1 MQTPPAELLSTLNDF
16 GQSHL
21 LSGWDSLSTDDRSR
35 FVREL
40 QAVNYAELKTLFDK
54 RNDPLAVLPARER
67 INPLPVES
75 GEMIAASSLAIGE
88 AALRAG
94 KVAALVVAGGQGTRL
109 GFDQPKGMYPIG
121 PVSQSSLFQIHAEKV
136 VNLRATYGPVPLLV
150 MTSPATHDETAA
162 FFREQNFFGLPADD
176 VHFFQ
181 QGTMPA
187 LDAETGRLLLEAP
200 GKLFLSPNGHGGT
213 LTALADSGLLN
224 ALQKRGIEHIFYF
237 QVDNPLVNVCD
248 PAFVGRHIETQSEA
262 SSKVIAK
269 TEPGERVGILALI
282 NGRCTIIE
290 YSDLPQAMAEERTT
304 DGQLAFRAGSPA
316 IHCFSM
322 AFLRDVTGGAHR
334 LAFHVARKKVPYW
347 DSETQSVVTPT
358 NENALKFELFIF
370 DALPHADRW
379 LAVEAKRE
387 DEFVPLKNATGADS
401 PDVVRQAIV
410 DRSRRWLTE
419 AGIQIVIQPANA
431 NHPVEIS
438 PRLAIHAGQL
448 LGRIANPLIVS
459 GPTFLTT
466 SKRGNYNV
474 LCN

>member
-1 MQTPPAELLSTLNDF
+1 MQIPPAKLASTLITF
-16 GQSHL
+16 GQSHVL
-21 LSGWDSLSTDDRSR
+21 AGWDSLSPDERSC

-40 QAVNYAELKTLFDK
+40 QAVNFAELKTLFDK
-54 RNDPLAVLPARER
+54 RNDPLTVLPGRER
-67 INPLPVES
+67 IAPLPVEP
-75 GEMIAASSLAIGE
+75 GETIPETTREIGE

-136 VNLRATYGPVPLLV
+136 VNLWATYGPVPLLV
-150 MTSPATHDETAA
+150 MTSPATHDETVT
-162 FFREQNFFGLPADD
+162 FFREQNHFGLPADD

-187 LDAETGRLLLEAP
+187 LDAETGKLLLEAP

-213 LTALADSGLLN
+213 LTALADSGLLDT
-224 ALQKRGIEHIFYF
+224 LQQRGIEHVFYF

-248 PAFVGRHIETQSEA
+248 PAFVGRHIEARSDA

-269 TEPGERVGILALI
+269 TEPGERVGILAQI
-282 NGRCTIIE
+282 DGRCTIIE
-290 YSDLPQAMAEERTT
+290 YSDLPATMAEERTA

-322 AFLRDVTGGAHR
+322 AFLRDVTSGAHR

-347 DSETQSVVTPT
+347 DAESRTTVSPEK
-358 NENALKFELFIF
+358 ENALKFELFIF

-401 PDVVRQAIV
+401 PEVVRQAIL
-410 DRSRRWLTE
+410 DRSRRWLAE
-419 AGIQIVIQPANA
+419 AGIDVEFQPSNA
-431 NHPVEIS
+431 DHPVEIS
-438 PRLAIHAGQL
+438 PRLAINSSQL
-448 LGRIANPLIVS
+448 LGRVPNPLIVS
-459 GPTFLTT
+459 GPIYLT
-466 SKRGNYNV
+466 S
-474 LCN
+474 